1 MFDRNQREASLIKLD
16 GQRRSTHAIIFS
28 GLLVAICAS
37 TYGVRAQSSEEPFKI
52 GGMFST
58 TGILGG
64 AGAEALAGAQILIE
78 EVNAAGGVNGR
89 PVLLI
94 SVDDE
99 SRPEQGVSQL
109 KRLIQRERVSAI
121 AGPASTVVS
130 ASLSPILNESKIAAV
145 GCICFLG
152 PITPYEFST
161 FPLSGIMSN
170 LGQFATGRNLKKIG
184 VISQAG
190 ALAELVQ
197 RTQLPILE
205 KLGFEIVGFE
215 QFQASDTDVT
225 PLLARL
231 QSKGAELI
239 FGAGSGAPAA
249 LIAKNFKQISYPG
262 VFWTYGGNATA
273 SFINLVGDAGDIV
286 NMGGYKILVYR
297 ELPDNDPIKARL
309 TAFAE
314 KYRKK
319 TGKEPGLYA
328 AYGYDTALSLVEAIR
343 VAGPDREKI
352 RDALETQT
360 NLRTLNGLINR
371 SAAQHNGMETDWVKV
386 RLNVAEKRYQ
396 LVQ

>member
-1 MFDRNQREASLIKLD
+1 VALIKID
-16 GQRRSTHAIIFS
+16 GRRRSTAAIMLS
-28 GLLVAICAS
+28 GMLIAICAS
-37 TYGVRAQSSEEPFKI
+37 MYGVHAQSKEEPIKI

-58 TGILGG
+58 TGIL
-64 AGAEALAGAQILIE
+64 AGSGSEALAGAQILIE
-78 EVNAAGGVNGR
+78 EINSAGGVNGK
-89 PVLLI
+89 PVQLVA
-94 SVDDE
+94 VDDE
-99 SRPEQGVSQL
+99 SRPEQGVSLL

-130 ASLSPILNESKIAAV
+130 ASLSPILNDSKVAAV

-161 FPLSGIMSN
+161 FPLSGIMAN
-170 LGQFATGRNLKKIG
+170 LGQFATSHNVRKIG
-184 VISQAG
+184 VISQSG

-239 FGAGSGAPAA
+239 FAAGSGAPAA
-249 LIAKNFKQISYPG
+249 LIAKNFKQVGYPG
-262 VFWTYGGNATA
+262 IFWTYGGNATA

-297 ELPDNDPIKARL
+297 ELPNSDPMKARL
-309 TAFAE
+309 TSFADE
-314 KYRKK
+314 YLKK

-352 RDALETQT
+352 RDALEAQK

-371 SAAQHNGMETDWVKV
+371 SATEHNGMQTDWVKV
-386 RLNVAEKRYQ
+386 RLNVAEKKYQ
-396 LVQ
+396 LIQ